1 MSEALAW
8 VLWALPV
15 AGVLAIAVVMIRR
28 SRTRRRRCKGRPVF
42 LWHRY

>member
-28 SRTRRRRCKGRPVF
+28 SGARRRRKGRPVF
-42 LWHRY
+42 LWHRF